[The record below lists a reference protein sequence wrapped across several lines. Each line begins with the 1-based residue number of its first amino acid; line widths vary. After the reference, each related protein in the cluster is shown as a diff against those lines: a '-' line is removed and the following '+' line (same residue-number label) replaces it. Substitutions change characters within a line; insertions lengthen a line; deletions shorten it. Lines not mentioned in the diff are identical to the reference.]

1 MDRNPLIGIIIGML
15 LVSTIVLPGVGAK
28 NNDNISSRS
37 LQVPVSSRKAIEQ
50 ENPPSSLGSLTA
62 FVVLSGHQ
70 DIFIRTATIVLVDEN
85 NHNFIRIGW
94 TFSGSKTFYLLP
106 MGHTY
111 VLHVLF
117 ISYIGFYSASVKVTT
132 DDYDDYA
139 IVRLN

>member
-15 LVSTIVLPGVGAK
+15 LVSTLVLPGVGAK

-85 NHNFIRIGW
+85 NHNLLELDGLFQGVKPFIY
-94 TFSGSKTFYLLP
+94 FQ
-106 MGHTY
+106 
-111 VLHVLF
+111 
-117 ISYIGFYSASVKVTT
+117 
-132 DDYDDYA
+132 
-139 IVRLN
+139 